1 MNRFYSAVFLIPMFF
16 TLQLSAQTGK
26 YDLNFSVFDVDCENM
41 KLYIDI
47 QIKAHESD
55 RTFHLSDQNY
65 RLKFNRTLVHNSA
78 FIEQELDVSNYIES
92 PTGYSLYKVHTLTGS
107 LDSIVSYNIE
117 FISGEGLLIGSD
129 EWTNVGRLGFDIAD
143 INQIARIIYMDES
156 MFPPTF
162 IGEFYDETRMI
173 ATAGD
178 FEILEINLSEYCDI
192 EPPFSDQNN
201 NSEGGT
207 SSHTTTDI
215 INIEL
220 ENSVTLFPTLATD
233 IINLDCADNICG
245 DWRIIDIQGKVIQ
258 HWKKGQSTAS
268 VKSFDISTLPSGSYF
283 IQTNID
289 GYYLT
294 RRFVKV

>member
-1 MNRFYSAVFLIPMFF
+1 MFF

-55 RTFHLSDQNY
+55 CTFHLSDQNY

-78 FIEQELDVSNYIES
+78 FIEQELDVSNYVES
-92 PTGYSLYKVHTLTGS
+92 PTGNSLYKAHTLTGS

-129 EWTNVGRLGFDIAD
+129 EWTNVGRIGFDIAD

-162 IGEFYDETRMI
+162 IGEFYDNTRMV

-178 FEILEINLSEYCDI
+178 FQVLEISFSDFCDI
-192 EPPFSDQNN
+192 EPHHSGSGSEF
-201 NSEGGT
+201 EGGVPPD
-207 SSHTTTDI
+207 SITDI

-233 IINLDCADNICG
+233 VINLDCADNICR
-245 DWRIIDIQGKVIQ
+245 DLRIIDIQGKVMQ
-258 HWKKGQSTAS
+258 HWKKEQNTAS